1 MLRTLFIGLLAAAC
15 GTAAAAG
22 PQKFT
27 VDGRIDGLQPGDT
40 IRFETIQLPRWQY
53 LPGFDIVVKRPGR
66 FSYKGTLEHDQYYM
80 MTYHP
85 KTGKVRKNGR
95 GGKPVIIT
103 PGDRITVAGTAD
115 EIYYSAWGGGVYSDP
130 ELAEVLRVEDSLEQV
145 RGSYLRRYAELM
157 EQKDTLAARECGKKF
172 NLFYDDNRAA
182 VDRVRTLN
190 RNYRKNHP
198 DGTLYLLVEEIPGLS
213 YTPVDKARATFD
225 TYSEALRESYFGQL
239 YARYMEAMAR
249 LTVGQPGP
257 DFTVTTVDG
266 RTLTKADFRGK
277 YLLMYHW
284 GMCPG
289 SIAIDRYV
297 RELYD
302 EYHAQGFEV
311 MGLTQSIDVIR
322 KVYESLPADRPT
334 PASGTDDIRPVLAR
348 MVEHPWI
355 EVELETDHPENQAL
369 TEAYVIQGLPFF
381 VFLGP
386 DGKIL
391 AREFHQAFQDAVRI
405 LNRELGGGKDE

>member
-1 MLRTLFIGLLAAAC
+1 M
-15 GTAAAAG
+15 
-22 PQKFT
+22 
-27 VDGRIDGLQPGDT
+27 
-40 IRFETIQLPRWQY
+40 
-53 LPGFDIVVKRPGR
+53 
-66 FSYKGTLEHDQYYM
+66 
-80 MTYHP
+80 
-85 KTGKVRKNGR
+85 
-95 GGKPVIIT
+95 
-103 PGDRITVAGTAD
+103 
-115 EIYYSAWGGGVYSDP
+115 
-130 ELAEVLRVEDSLEQV
+130 
-145 RGSYLRRYAELM
+145 
-157 EQKDTLAARECGKKF
+157 
-172 NLFYDDNRAA
+172 
-182 VDRVRTLN
+182 
-190 RNYRKNHP
+190 
-198 DGTLYLLVEEIPGLS
+198 
-213 YTPVDKARATFD
+213 
-225 TYSEALRESYFGQL
+225 
-239 YARYMEAMAR
+239 
-249 LTVGQPGP
+249 
-257 DFTVTTVDG
+257 
-266 RTLTKADFRGK
+266 
-277 YLLMYHW
+277 
-284 GMCPG
+284 
-289 SIAIDRYV
+289 